1 MAKQTKNLSLDP
13 EAIERGERYSKLH
26 NTTVSQLVN
35 RFLLGLPI
43 GEEGQNI
50 FSPTVRRLIGVAPD
64 GDAVQEYHEHLL
76 EKYGR

>member
-26 NTTVSQLVN
+26 DTSVSQLVN

-43 GEEGQNI
+43 GEEDQNN

-76 EKYGR
+76 EKYDR